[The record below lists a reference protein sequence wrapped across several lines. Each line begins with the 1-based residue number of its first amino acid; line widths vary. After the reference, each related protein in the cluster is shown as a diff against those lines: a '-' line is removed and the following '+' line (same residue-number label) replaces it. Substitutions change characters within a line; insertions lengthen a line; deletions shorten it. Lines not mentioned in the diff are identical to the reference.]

1 MDQEKLTTITEMTSS
16 GKRFLANTFKCYA
29 KDLPEWEYD
38 QLMKTV
44 KDIIR
49 SERIDAA
56 ARAIESFPN
65 ICI

>member
-1 MDQEKLTTITEMTSS
+1 MDQEKFTMITEMTSS
-16 GKRFLANTFKCYA
+16 GKRFLDNTFKCYA
-29 KDLPEWEYD
+29 TDLPEWEYD

-65 ICI
+65 ICL